1 MDIMVKMNNKQLY
14 SFFHNQPKNII
25 TAVDGDRGTG
35 KTIVMT
41 DLLAINPDL
50 PKYVNYKVE
59 LPNIY
64 PLEVSEL
71 LDLKSDKRIMVC
83 ITEST
88 TLLDSMKSNTH
99 LGQWLSYVSMQS
111 RKIGLCGVD
120 VIIDMQVLSTI
131 QSRFMTQVNMY
142 IHALGL
148 GEKGFYYIVS
158 KENLELNPFANRQ
171 LKYLPFKEAYQ
182 IKDVYNTMERFK
194 PPNVEELKVNVMS
207 QEKKKVLV
215 DGLVK
220 EILSHK
226 EKYGIRF
233 KTGKAG
239 NTITMKQI
247 SSILL
252 DMGKSDDLSYYLHP
266 KINMELLKVNK

>member
-1 MDIMVKMNNKQLY
+1 MNDKQYLE
-14 SFFHNQPKNII
+14 FFVNQPKNII
-25 TAVDGDRGTG
+25 TAIDGKRGRG
-35 KTIVMT
+35 KTLLMT
-41 DLLAINPDL
+41 DLLAINPEL
-50 PKYVNYKVE
+50 PKYINFKAE
-59 LPNIY
+59 LPNVF

-71 LDLKSDKRIMVC
+71 LELNSEKRIIVG

-88 TLLDSMKSNTH
+88 TLLDNMKGNTY

-111 RKIGLCGVD
+111 RKIGQCGID

-148 GEKGFYYIVS
+148 GEKGFYYILS
-158 KENLELNPFANRQ
+158 KENLEINPFAYRQ
-171 LKYLPFKEAYQ
+171 LKFLPYSDAYKL
-182 IKDVYNTMERFK
+182 KDVYNTMEKFK
-194 PPNVEELKVNVMS
+194 PDNVENLKINVMS
-207 QEKKKVLV
+207 QEKRKIIIDELT
-215 DGLVK
+215 K
-220 EILSHK
+220 EILSKK

-239 NTITMKQI
+239 NTVTMKQI

-266 KINMELLKVNK
+266 KINMELLRSNKGGE

>member
-1 MDIMVKMNNKQLY
+1 MKDKEYFN
-14 SFFHNQPKNII
+14 FFANQPKNII
-25 TAVDGDRGTG
+25 TAVDGKRGTG
-35 KTIVMT
+35 KTLIMT
-41 DLLAINPDL
+41 DLLAVNPEL
-50 PKYVNYKVE
+50 PKYINFEAE

-71 LDLKSDKRIMVC
+71 LDLHSEKRLMVG

-111 RKIGLCGVD
+111 RKIGNCGVD

-131 QSRFMTQVNMY
+131 QQRFMTQVNMY

-171 LKYLPFKEAYQ
+171 LKYLPYKEAYLV
-182 IKDVYNTMERFK
+182 KDIYNTMERFK
-194 PPNVEELKVNVMS
+194 PQNVEELRLNVMS
-207 QEKKKVLV
+207 QEKRKVIV
-215 DGLVK
+215 DELVK
-220 EILSHK
+220 EILTHK

-239 NTITMKQI
+239 STVTMKQI

-266 KINMELLKVNK
+266 KINMELMKVNK

>member
-1 MDIMVKMNNKQLY
+1 MNNQQY
-14 SFFHNQPKNII
+14 FDFFSNQPKNII
-25 TAVDGDRGTG
+25 TAIDGDRGKG
-35 KTIVMT
+35 KTLIQT
-41 DLLAINPDL
+41 SFLALNPEL
-50 PKYVNYKVE
+50 PKYINFKAD
-59 LPNIY
+59 LPNVF

-71 LDLKSDKRIMVC
+71 LELQSDKRIMVG

-88 TLLDSMKSNTH
+88 TLLDTMKVNTH

-111 RKIGLCGVD
+111 RKIGKSGVD

-148 GEKGFYYIVS
+148 GEKGFYYVLS
-158 KENLELNPFANRQ
+158 NENLEINPFAKRK
-171 LKYLPFKEAYQ
+171 LKYLPYNDAYKL
-182 IKDVYNTMERFK
+182 KDIYDTMERFQ
-194 PPNVEELKVNVMS
+194 PDNVEDLKISVMS
-207 QEKKKVLV
+207 QPKRKIIIDE
-215 DGLVK
+215 LVK

-226 EKYGIRF
+226 DKYGIRF

-239 NTITMKQI
+239 NTVTMKQI

-252 DMGKSDDLSYYLHP
+252 DMGKSDDLSYFLHP
-266 KINMELLKVNK
+266 KINMELLRGK

>member
-1 MDIMVKMNNKQLY
+1 MNDKDYFN
-14 SFFHNQPKNII
+14 FFSNQPKNII
-25 TAVDGDRGTG
+25 TAIDGDRGKG
-35 KTIVMT
+35 KTLIMT
-41 DLLAINPDL
+41 DFFAVNPEL
-50 PKYVNYKVE
+50 PKYINFKAE
-59 LPNIY
+59 LPNVY

-71 LDLKSDKRIMVC
+71 LELNADKRIMVG

-88 TLLDSMKSNTH
+88 TLLDNMKSNTH

-111 RKIGLCGVD
+111 RKIGACGVD

-148 GEKGFYYIVS
+148 GEKGFYYVLS
-158 KENLELNPFANRQ
+158 KENLELNPFAKRQ
-171 LKYLPFKEAYQ
+171 LKFLSYKEAYL
-182 IKDVYNTMERFK
+182 IKDIYNTMEKFK
-194 PPNVEELKVNVMS
+194 PDNIENLKITVMS
-207 QEKKKVLV
+207 QEKRKIIV
-215 DGLVK
+215 DELVK
-220 EILSHK
+220 EILLHK

-239 NTITMKQI
+239 NTVTMKQI

-266 KINMELLKVNK
+266 KINMELLKEKG

>member
-1 MDIMVKMNNKQLY
+1 MNNKQYLD
-14 SFFHNQPKNII
+14 FFSNQPKNII
-25 TAVDGDRGTG
+25 TAIDGDRGKG
-35 KTIVMT
+35 KTLVMT
-41 DLLAINPDL
+41 SFLALNPLLPKYINFKADL
-50 PKYVNYKVE
+50 PKT
-59 LPNIY
+59 Y

-71 LDLKSDKRIMVC
+71 LELNSDKRIMVG

-88 TLLDSMKSNTH
+88 TLLDTMKVNTH

-111 RKIGLCGVD
+111 RKIGQCGVD

-148 GEKGFYYIVS
+148 GEKGFYYVLS
-158 KENLELNPFANRQ
+158 KENLELNPLANKK
-171 LKYLPFKEAYQ
+171 LKYLPFNDAYKL
-182 IKDVYNTMERFK
+182 KDIYDTMERFQ
-194 PPNVEELKVNVMS
+194 PENVEDLKISVMS
-207 QEKKKVLV
+207 QDKRKIVVNE
-215 DGLVK
+215 LVK
-220 EILSHK
+220 EILANK
-226 EKYGIRF
+226 EKYGIKL

-239 NTITMKQI
+239 NTVTMKQI

-266 KINMELLKVNK
+266 KINMELLKGN

>member
-1 MDIMVKMNNKQLY
+1 LNNKQY
-14 SFFHNQPKNII
+14 FDFFSNQPKNII

-35 KTIVMT
+35 KTLIMNYF
-41 DLLAINPDL
+41 LAINPLL
-50 PKYVNYKVE
+50 PKYINFKSE
-59 LPNIY
+59 LPNVF

-71 LDLKSDKRIMVC
+71 LELKSDKRIMVG

-88 TLLDSMKSNTH
+88 TLLDTMKVNTH

-111 RKIGLCGVD
+111 RKIGEGGTD

-148 GEKGFYYIVS
+148 GEKGFYYILS
-158 KENLELNPFANRQ
+158 KENLELNPFASRK
-171 LKYLPFKEAYQ
+171 LKYLTYSDAYK
-182 IKDVYNTMERFK
+182 IKDIYNTMEKFK
-194 PPNVEELKVNVMS
+194 PDNIDNLKISVMS
-207 QEKKKVLV
+207 QEKRKIIV
-215 DGLVK
+215 DELVK
-220 EILSHK
+220 EILAHR
-226 EKYGIRF
+226 EKYGIKF

-239 NTITMKQI
+239 CTVTMKQI

-266 KINMELLKVNK
+266 KINMELLKSS

>member
-1 MDIMVKMNNKQLY
+1 MNNKQYLE
-14 SFFHNQPKNII
+14 FFSNQPKNII
-25 TAVDGDRGTG
+25 TAIDGDRGKG
-35 KTIVMT
+35 KTLVMT
-41 DLLAINPDL
+41 EFLALNPDL
-50 PKYVNYKVE
+50 PKYINFKAD
-59 LPNIY
+59 LPEVY
-64 PLEVSEL
+64 PLEVSDL
-71 LDLKSDKRIMVC
+71 LELKSDKRIMVG

-88 TLLDSMKSNTH
+88 TLLDTMKVNTH

-111 RKIGLCGVD
+111 RKIGKCGID

-148 GEKGFYYIVS
+148 GEKGFYYVLS
-158 KENLELNPFANRQ
+158 RENLELNPFASRK
-171 LKYLPFKEAYQ
+171 LKYLPFSDAYK
-182 IKDVYNTMERFK
+182 IKDIYDTMERFK
-194 PPNVEELKVNVMS
+194 PENVDNLKVSVMS
-207 QEKKKVLV
+207 QEKRKIMVN
-215 DGLVK
+215 DLVK
-220 EILSHK
+220 EILENK

-239 NTITMKQI
+239 NTVTMKQI